1 MKNIV
6 KITFILED
14 SLTHKNKKQSKLNIY
29 IYKIVSEKTKYI
41 EISRGENSP
50 NGRIL
55 KDKLGVI
62 DNSENNTNHIEY
74 SIWLTEEEFNNNEKY
89 YIQMLKT
96 KVNETLTKFEEEILL
111 LRKSLNEGFELKK
124 YDVENLW
131 R

>member
-1 MKNIV
+1 MIIFLK
-6 KITFILED
+6 D
-14 SLTHKNKKQSKLNIY
+14 GRIY
-29 IYKIVSEKTKYI
+29 IVIIYRRRNI

-62 DNSENNTNHIEY
+62 DNSRNNTNHIEY
-74 SIWLTEEEFNNNEKY
+74 SIWLTEEEFNDNKEH

-96 KVNETLTKFEEEILL
+96 KVNETLTKFEKEILL
-111 LRKSLNEGFELKK
+111 LRKSLNEGFDLME

>member
-74 SIWLTEEEFNNNEKY
+74 SIWLTEEEFNNNEEY

>member
-62 DNSENNTNHIEY
+62 DNSENNTNYIEY
-74 SIWLTEEEFNNNEKY
+74 SIWLTEEEFNNNEEY

>member
-1 MKNIV
+1 M
-6 KITFILED
+6 
-14 SLTHKNKKQSKLNIY
+14 
-29 IYKIVSEKTKYI
+29 
-41 EISRGENSP
+41 
-50 NGRIL
+50 